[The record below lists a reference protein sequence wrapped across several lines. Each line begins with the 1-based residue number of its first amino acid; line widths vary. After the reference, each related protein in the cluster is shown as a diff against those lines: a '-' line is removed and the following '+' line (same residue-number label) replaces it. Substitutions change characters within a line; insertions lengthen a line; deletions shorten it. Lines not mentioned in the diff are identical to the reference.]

1 MLQVG
6 FGLNALGSGLITFAS
21 AAGAMTMRLSATPV
35 IRRFGFRRV
44 LIGNSVVASLFLF
57 GYAWFSPS
65 TPHSMIFMALLI
77 GGFFRSLQF
86 TAYNT
91 LAYGDVPRSRMSSAT
106 SLYVT
111 CQQLAAT
118 IGISAGAVSLEI
130 SMALSG
136 HHLPQ
141 PIDFSHAFLVV
152 ATFTLIAAPIAL
164 LMPRNAGD
172 DLTGRRSVA
181 VEPVRRPAE

>member
-1 MLQVG
+1 MRS
-6 FGLNALGSGLITFAS
+6 FRPTWP
-21 AAGAMTMRLSATPV
+21 AAAIYG
-35 IRRFGFRRV
+35 
-44 LIGNSVVASLFLF
+44 
-57 GYAWFSPS
+57 
-65 TPHSMIFMALLI
+65 ALLI

-111 CQQLAAT
+111 AQQLAAT

-130 SMALSG
+130 SMRMAG
-136 HHLPQ
+136 HETAM

-152 ATFTLIAAPIAL
+152 AMFTLLAAPIAL
-164 LMPRNAGD
+164 WMPRNAGD
-172 DLTGRRSVA
+172 ELTGRRSA
-181 VEPVRRPAE
+181 PVQPARGAAD

>member
-1 MLQVG
+1 VG
-6 FGLNALGSGLITFAS
+6 FGDSAVESGLITFAS
-21 AAGAMTMRLSATPV
+21 SAGALVMKPATQTAL
-35 IRRFGFRRV
+35 RMFGFRDTLVWNGLLSAVMIALCAAFRPTWPAAA
-44 LIGNSVVASLFLF
+44 I
-57 GYAWFSPS
+57 YA
-65 TPHSMIFMALLI
+65 ALLI

-136 HHLPQ
+136 HTTPQ
-141 PIDFSHAFLVV
+141 PADFSHAFLVV
-152 ATFTLIAAPIAL
+152 AMFTLVAAPIAL
-164 LMPRNAGD
+164 LMRRDAGD
-172 DLTGRRSVA
+172 ELTGRHSATTQPARGVA
-181 VEPVRRPAE
+181 D

>member
-1 MLQVG
+1 LVWN
-6 FGLNALGSGLITFAS
+6 GL
-21 AAGAMTMRLSATPV
+21 LSAV
-35 IRRFGFRRV
+35 MIALCAAFRPTWPAAA
-44 LIGNSVVASLFLF
+44 IYG
-57 GYAWFSPS
+57 
-65 TPHSMIFMALLI
+65 ALLT

-118 IGISAGAVSLEI
+118 IGISAGAMSLEF

-136 HHLPQ
+136 RQTPLPA
-141 PIDFSHAFLVV
+141 DFSHAFLVV
-152 ATFTLIAAPIAL
+152 AMFTLVAAPIAL

-172 DLTGRRSVA
+172 ELTGRHAATTQPARGVA
-181 VEPVRRPAE
+181 D